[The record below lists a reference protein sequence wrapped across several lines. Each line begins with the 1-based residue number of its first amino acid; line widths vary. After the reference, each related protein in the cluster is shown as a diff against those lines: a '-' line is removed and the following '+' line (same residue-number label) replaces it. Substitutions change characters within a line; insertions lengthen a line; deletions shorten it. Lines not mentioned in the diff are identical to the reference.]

1 MVQEKKGFL
10 HRRRRRRNGR
20 SKECI
25 EIIGST
31 HTQKYGGNP
40 SAAEETTRSAA
51 AGQSKKPGPKRKR
64 TEEAPSGTRKQARS
78 ESPAPPPPQAA
89 SKSTAPSKSTD
100 KHGTVKTDWS
110 AADNQRTLQEAVNDW
125 DNHHTGHW
133 KKDISY
139 EKFGACTA
147 SQR

>member
-20 SKECI
+20 SKEC
-25 EIIGST
+25 IGST